1 MQSPQSPLSIVSSD
15 ASREGALILG
25 RDAACGFDRSIA
37 REWLVTNG
45 MGGYASS
52 TVGLLNTRRYHG
64 LLVASLRPPV
74 ERLVLVAKLDATVR
88 YAGVSTSLGTNEYGD
103 GTIDPQGYAFLDSFR
118 LEGQHPVWTW
128 VVADAVLE
136 QRVWMRRGRNATY
149 VQFRLLRASSSFE
162 LELRPLCTYRDYHS
176 LRRGLAQVDVMAT
189 HDGLRVSFADAQP
202 YRIGVEG
209 GHAIVSPDWYWNFR
223 HREESARGLDD
234 LGDLF
239 MPGIIRM
246 TLSAAGDATSVVLS
260 LDTTPSISTAQ
271 ALQEDLSRQ
280 RRLAEASE
288 VASKTPAMGSSFYKQ
303 LMLAAD
309 QFIVERHNANGAVLG
324 GTVIAGYPWFA
335 DWGRDTMIALPGLT
349 LATGRFDV
357 CASVLRTFASFLD
370 EGMLPNR
377 FPDGGE
383 QPEYNTADATL
394 WFFVAVDEYLRA
406 TGDASLRKDLY
417 PALKESLAWHLRGT
431 RFGIG
436 IDANDGLLRCG
447 VPGVQLT
454 WMDAKVGD
462 WVVTPRVGKC
472 VEINALWFNALH
484 IMQTLATQEK
494 DIEAEKLYSDLIRRV
509 GESFSERFWSVPNNH
524 LFDVIDGPE
533 GVLDD
538 LGRRCD
544 ATLRPNQLLA
554 LSLRNSLLTTVRARA
569 VVDVCARR
577 LWTPV
582 GLRSLASDDS
592 RFVPKYEGDQ
602 RARDGAYHQGTVW
615 SWLLGPFALAH
626 FRAYGDVNR
635 ARNYLIGIESHLRE
649 GCIGQVNE
657 IFDGAAPFA
666 PRGCF
671 AQAWSVA
678 EILRAWRQLGES

>member
-1 MQSPQSPLSIVSSD
+1 MQSPQSPLAVVSRD
-15 ASREGALILG
+15 ATRARTMLLG
-25 RDAACGFDRSIA
+25 RDAVCGFDRSIA

-103 GTIDPQGYAFLDSFR
+103 GTIDPQGYAYLDSFR

-136 QRVWMRRGRNATY
+136 QRVWMRRGRNTTY
-149 VQFRLLRASSSFE
+149 VQFRLLRASSSVE

-189 HDGLRVSFADAQP
+189 HDGLQVSFADAQT

-209 GHAIVSPDWYWNFR
+209 GRATVSPDWYWNFR

-260 LDTTPSISTAQ
+260 LDTTPPISTAQ

-280 RRLAEASE
+280 SKLAEMSEAASHSQA
-288 VASKTPAMGSSFYKQ
+288 VAASFYKQ
-303 LMLAAD
+303 LILAAD
-309 QFIVERHNANGAVLG
+309 QFIVERQNASGAVLG

-377 FPDGGE
+377 FSDGGE

-406 TGDASLRKDLY
+406 TADVSLRQDLY
-417 PALKESLAWHLRGT
+417 PALKETLAWHLRGT

-436 IDANDGLLRCG
+436 MDANDGLLRCG
-447 VPGVQLT
+447 VAGVQLT

-484 IMQTLATQEK
+484 IMQTLANQER
-494 DIEAEKLYSDLIRRV
+494 DLEAGKLYSDLILRV
-509 GESFSERFWSVPNNH
+509 GESFSQRFWSVRENH

-533 GVLDD
+533 GELDGS
-538 LGRRCD
+538 GRRCD
-544 ATLRPNQLLA
+544 PTLRPNQLLA
-554 LSLRNSLLTTVRARA
+554 VSLRNPLLTAVRARA

-582 GLRSLASDDS
+582 GLRSLAADDS
-592 RFVPKYEGDQ
+592 RFVPKYEGGQ

-615 SWLLGPFALAH
+615 SWLIGPFALAH
-626 FRAYGDVNR
+626 FRAYGDVDR
-635 ARNYLIGIESHLRE
+635 ARNYLIGIEAHLRE

-657 IFDGAAPFA
+657 IFDGTAPFT

>member
-1 MQSPQSPLSIVSSD
+1 MPSPQSPLPGVSRD
-15 ASREGALILG
+15 AAREGMLLLG
-25 RDAACGFDRSIA
+25 RDAVCGLDKSIS

-52 TVGLLNTRRYHG
+52 TVALLNTRRYHG

-88 YAGVSTSLGTNEYGD
+88 YAGVSTSLGTSEYGD
-103 GTIDPQGYAFLDSFR
+103 GTIDPQGYAYLDSFR

-136 QRVWMRRGRNATY
+136 QRVWMRLGRNTTY
-149 VQFRLLRASSSFE
+149 VQFRLLRASSSVE

-189 HDGLRVSFADAQP
+189 HDGLQVSFADAQT

-209 GHAIVSPDWYWNFR
+209 GNATISPDWYWNFR

-234 LGDLF
+234 LSDLF

-246 TLSAAGDATSVVLS
+246 TLSAGDSSSVVMS
-260 LDTTPSISTAQ
+260 LDTKPSLSTAQ

-280 RRLAEASE
+280 SRLAETSEAASSARA
-288 VASKTPAMGSSFYKQ
+288 VSASFYQ
-303 LMLAAD
+303 HLILAAD
-309 QFIVERHNANGAVLG
+309 QFIVERDDANGVAVG
-324 GTVIAGYPWFA
+324 TTVIAGYPWFA

-349 LATGRFDV
+349 LATGRFGV

-383 QPEYNTADATL
+383 KPEYNTADATL

-417 PALKESLAWHLRGT
+417 PALKESVAWHLRGT
-431 RFGIG
+431 RFGIEV
-436 IDANDGLLRCG
+436 DAKDALLSSG

-472 VEINALWFNALH
+472 VEINALWYNALH
-484 IMQTLATQEK
+484 IMRGFASEEK
-494 DIEAEKLYSDLIRRV
+494 DFEAQHIYSGLIERV
-509 GESFSERFWSVPNNH
+509 GESFNQRFWCVGNNH

-533 GVLDD
+533 GELDEF
-538 LGRRCD
+538 GHRCD
-544 ATLRPNQLLA
+544 AALRPNQLLA
-554 LSLRNSLLTTVRARA
+554 LSLRHSLLTSVRARA

-577 LWTPV
+577 LWTPI

-592 RFVPKYEGDQ
+592 RFIARYEGGQ
-602 RARDGAYHQGTVW
+602 RQRDGAYHQGTVW

-626 FRAYGDVNR
+626 FRAYGDADM
-635 ARNYLIGIESHLRE
+635 ARDFLRGVEAHLRE
-649 GCIGQVNE
+649 GCIGQVSE
-657 IFDGAAPFA
+657 IFDGAAPFTA
-666 PRGCF
+666 RGCF

-678 EILRAWRQLGES
+678 EILRAWRQLGEV